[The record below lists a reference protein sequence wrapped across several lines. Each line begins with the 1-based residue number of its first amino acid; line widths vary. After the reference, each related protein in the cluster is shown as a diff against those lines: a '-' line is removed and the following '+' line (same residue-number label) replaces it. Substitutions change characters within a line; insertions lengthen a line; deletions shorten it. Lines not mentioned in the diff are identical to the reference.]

1 MKHILFL
8 TLICVSLSAHAQVY
22 TVETVPNTKLIN
34 NSYVS
39 DSTKILHDTTV
50 NRINQLLGDLERAAT
65 AQVAVVMLP
74 SIGEEDHVDFA
85 QRLFR
90 HWGIGQASNDN
101 GLLILFIMNQR
112 TIRFHTGYGVEGVLP
127 DATCKRIQQ
136 RFMVPHF
143 KEGDYNTGM
152 LRGIEATVSILSKPE
167 AIEELFARDTSQ
179 DHYAYIVFA
188 VLYSVVA
195 LVYLLMIAMS
205 GKFKQAHEFEIQKVT
220 ISLPRWLLLYLAL
233 PLLLLFLAYNF
244 KWPLIWFPVVFYAL
258 IVIWFIERFARVS
271 SKGKNFVVRGQQQ
284 DAYNFMNGQKTY
296 WLLMA
301 IFFPLPMI
309 LVYQLFRSKRNS
321 FRDHPRTCRKCNA
334 KMAKLSEAQED
345 EFLKEGQIAEEKIG
359 TIDYDVW
366 KCNSCGSTE
375 ILRYPNKKS
384 KFTTCPKCSFMTY
397 HFGARRTI
405 ERASYSAEGYGEEER
420 TCLHCGHHHIDKF
433 IIPMLVMSSSSDS
446 DSSSSSSSDSGG
458 SWGGGD
464 SGGGGASSSW

>member
-1 MKHILFL
+1 M
-8 TLICVSLSAHAQVY
+8 CVLLSAQAQVF
-22 TVETVPNTKLIN
+22 TVETVPNTKLVN

-39 DSTKILHDTTV
+39 DPTKILHDTTV
-50 NRINQLLGDLERAAT
+50 SRINQMLRDLEKAAT

-90 HWGIGQASNDN
+90 YWGIGQASNDN
-101 GLLILFIMNQR
+101 GLLILFIMDQR
-112 TIRFHTGYGVEGVLP
+112 TIRFHTGYGIEGVLP

-136 RFMVPHF
+136 RFMVPRF

-179 DHYAYIVFA
+179 DHYAYVAMAVVYTVVIVIIF
-188 VLYSVVA
+188 LILIFS
-195 LVYLLMIAMS
+195 S
-205 GKFKQAHEFEIQKVT
+205 KFKPSSDYPRVT
-220 ISLPRWLLLYLAL
+220 LTRLHWLFLYVFLPLAL
-233 PLLLLFLAYNF
+233 FFAAYNL
-244 KWPLIWFPVVFYAL
+244 KWSFSIFLITAYSL
-258 IVIWFIERFARVS
+258 IILWFIERYIRVAAI
-271 SKGKNFVVRGQQQ
+271 GKKFVLNGQQQ
-284 DAYNFMNGQKTY
+284 DAYNFMNGQKIY
-296 WLLMA
+296 WILA
-301 IFFPLPMI
+301 AVFFPLPMI
-309 LVYQLFRSKRNS
+309 VLYQIFRSKRNS
-321 FRDHPRTCRKCNA
+321 FRNHPRTCKKCKA
-334 KMAKLSEAQED
+334 STVKLSEAQED
-345 EFLKEGQIAEEKIG
+345 EFLKEGQITEEKVG

-405 ERASYSAEGYGEEER
+405 ERASYTSDGYGEEER
-420 TCLHCGHHHIDKF
+420 TCMHCGHHHIDKF

-446 DSSSSSSSDSGG
+446 GSSSSSSSDSGG

>member
-1 MKHILFL
+1 ML
-8 TLICVSLSAHAQVY
+8 TCASLYALAQVY
-22 TVETVPNTKLIN
+22 TVETVPNTKLVN

-39 DSTKILHDTTV
+39 DPTKILNDTTV
-50 NRINQLLGDLERAAT
+50 NRINILLSDLEKAAT

-74 SIGEEDHVDFA
+74 SIGEADHVDFA

-90 HWGIGQASNDN
+90 HWGIGQAGNDN
-101 GLLILFIMNQR
+101 GLLILFIMDQR

-143 KEGDYNTGM
+143 KEGDYNTGI

-179 DHYAYIVFA
+179 DHYAYVA
-188 VLYSVVA
+188 LSVVYTVVVVIIFLI
-195 LVYLLMIAMS
+195 LVFS
-205 GKFKQAHEFEIQKVT
+205 HKFKPSPEYPKVT
-220 ISLPRWLLLYLAL
+220 LTRLHWLFLYVFLPLAL
-233 PLLLLFLAYNF
+233 FFAAYNLTWSF
-244 KWPLIWFPVVFYAL
+244 STFVIAAYAL
-258 IVIWFIERFARVS
+258 IILWFIERYIRVS
-271 SKGKNFVVRGQQQ
+271 AIGKKFVLNGQQQ
-284 DAYNFMNGQKTY
+284 DAYNFMNGQKIY
-296 WLLMA
+296 WILA
-301 IFFPLPMI
+301 AVFFPLPMI
-309 LVYQLFRSKRNS
+309 VLYQIFRSKRNS
-321 FRDHPRTCRKCNA
+321 FRNHPRTCKKCKA
-334 KMAKLSEAQED
+334 STVKLSEAQED
-345 EFLKEGQIAEEKIG
+345 EFLKEGQITEEKVG

-405 ERASYSAEGYGEEER
+405 ERASYTSEGYGEEER
-420 TCLHCGHHHIDKF
+420 TCMHCGHHHIDKF

-446 DSSSSSSSDSGG
+446 GSSSSSSSDSGG

>member
-1 MKHILFL
+1 MKKILL
-8 TLICVSLSAHAQVY
+8 LVLICVSLSVHAQVY

-39 DSTKILHDTTV
+39 DLTKILHDTTV
-50 NRINQLLGDLERAAT
+50 SRINQLLGDLERAAT

-101 GLLILFIMNQR
+101 GLLILFIMDQR

-136 RFMVPHF
+136 RFMVPRF

-152 LRGIEATVSILSKPE
+152 LRGIEATISILSKPE
-167 AIEELFARDTSQ
+167 AIEELFARDASQ
-179 DHYAYIVFA
+179 DHYAYVAMA
-188 VLYSVVA
+188 VVYTVVA
-195 LVYLLMIAMS
+195 LIIFLIQILS
-205 GKFKQAHEFEIQKVT
+205 SKFKPSPDYPKVT
-220 ISLPRWLLLYLAL
+220 LTRLHWLFLYLAL
-233 PLLLLFLAYNF
+233 PLILFFAAYNL
-244 KWPLIWFPVVFYAL
+244 KWSFSIFLISAYSLIILWFV
-258 IVIWFIERFARVS
+258 ERYIRVTS
-271 SKGKNFVVRGQQQ
+271 IGKKFVLNGQQQ
-284 DAYNFMNGQKTY
+284 DAYNFMNRQKVY
-296 WLLMA
+296 WILA
-301 IFFPLPMI
+301 AVFFPLPMI
-309 LVYQLFRSKRNS
+309 LLYQVFRSKRNS
-321 FRDHPRTCRKCNA
+321 FRNYPRTCKKCKA
-334 KMAKLSEAQED
+334 STIKLSETQED
-345 EFLKEGQIAEEKIG
+345 EFLKDGQITEEKVG

-397 HFGARRTI
+397 HLGARRTI

>member
-1 MKHILFL
+1 MKNILFL
-8 TLICVSLSAHAQVY
+8 ALICISILVTAQVY
-22 TVETVPNTKLIN
+22 TVETVPNTKQTN

-39 DSTKILHDTTV
+39 DPTQILNDTTV
-50 NRINQLLGDLERAAT
+50 SRINQLLGDLEKAAT

-74 SIGEEDHVDFA
+74 SIGEEYHVDFA

-101 GLLILFIMNQR
+101 GLLILFIMDQR
-112 TIRFHTGYGVEGVLP
+112 TIRFHTGYSVEGVLP

-179 DHYAYIVFA
+179 DHYAYVAIAVVYTVIIVIIF
-188 VLYSVVA
+188 LI
-195 LVYLLMIAMS
+195 LVFS
-205 GKFKQAHEFEIQKVT
+205 RKFKPSPEYPRVT
-220 ISLPRWLLLYLAL
+220 LTRLHWLFLYVFLPLAL
-233 PLLLLFLAYNF
+233 FFAAYNL
-244 KWPLIWFPVVFYAL
+244 KWSFSIFLITAYAL
-258 IVIWFIERFARVS
+258 IILWFIERYIRVAAI
-271 SKGKNFVVRGQQQ
+271 GKKFVLIGQQQ
-284 DAYNFMNGQKTY
+284 DAYNFMNGQKIY
-296 WLLMA
+296 WILA
-301 IFFPLPMI
+301 AVFFPLPMI
-309 LVYQLFRSKRNS
+309 VLYQLFRSKRNS
-321 FRDHPRTCRKCNA
+321 FRNHPRTCKKCKA
-334 KMAKLSEAQED
+334 PTIKLSEAQED
-345 EFLKEGQIAEEKIG
+345 EFLKEGQIAEEKVG

-366 KCNSCGSTE
+366 KCNSCGSIE

-384 KFTTCPKCSFMTY
+384 KFTNCPKCSFMTY

-405 ERASYSAEGYGEEER
+405 ERASYTSDGYGEEER
-420 TCLHCGHHHIDKF
+420 TCMHCGHHHIDKF
-433 IIPMLVMSSSSDS
+433 IIPMLVMFSSSDS
-446 DSSSSSSSDSGG
+446 NSSSSSSSDSGG